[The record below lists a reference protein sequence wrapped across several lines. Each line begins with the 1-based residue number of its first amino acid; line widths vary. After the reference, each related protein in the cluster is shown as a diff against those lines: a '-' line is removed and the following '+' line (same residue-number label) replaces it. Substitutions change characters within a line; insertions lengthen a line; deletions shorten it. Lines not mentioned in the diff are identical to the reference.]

1 MFVNISEFKRC
12 INSNC
17 LRRKKTWWLENIVT
31 QQKKT
36 AVSSG
41 LADFLCKAI
50 QVMTNYK
57 RCFSFRQY
65 VNTWFAVFASVA
77 GQTCTCNSVLDCTVD
92 ARATV
97 LTWDNISC
105 LTWAK
110 RYWKKNTLYWRSS
123 LWALPL
129 ANYNFRQY
137 LVLLLAVCSVC
148 KCFFS
153 ESGNQCTTHRC
164 HSVRPCSQQ
173 RKCRENRQQRWCKWH
188 SSQPKSG
195 NSHIRWDLKPEWK
208 AINLVAP

>member
-31 QQKKT
+31 QQKKKT

-77 GQTCTCNSVLDCTVD
+77 GQTGTCNSVLDCTVD

-105 LTWAK
+105 VAWAK
-110 RYWKKNTLYWRSS
+110 SYWKEHTRKLTSAIIWFYSWK
-123 LWALPL
+123 
-129 ANYNFRQY
+129 F
-137 LVLLLAVCSVC
+137 AVCC
-148 KCFFS
+148 KCFL
-153 ESGNQCTTHRC
+153 GN
-164 HSVRPCSQQ
+164 
-173 RKCRENRQQRWCKWH
+173 
-188 SSQPKSG
+188 
-195 NSHIRWDLKPEWK
+195 L
-208 AINLVAP
+208 AINVQSGYHSQMSQCSPV